1 MYQVNAHSVNG
12 TECYTAAYCCPRE
25 GQAPVHPEPSVGLDA
40 APGVSAS
47 ALLLGAI
54 DALEAGSSGLSAG
67 PGLAARGGDASV
79 GRAGVGA
86 GGGASQEAMS
96 SSSGRL
102 TVGRSMSAAP
112 PG

>member
-1 MYQVNAHSVNG
+1 MLG
-12 TECYTAAYCCPRE
+12 
-25 GQAPVHPEPSVGLDA
+25 A
-40 APGVSAS
+40 APGFPAS
-47 ALLLGAI
+47 PLPLGAAG
-54 DALEAGSSGLSAG
+54 ALEAGGSGLSSG
-67 PGLAARGGDASV
+67 PGLAARGKDAWT
-79 GRAGVGA
+79 GATGTDA